1 MGTLN
6 VAPVTPIDYRR
17 LAEKRL
23 PRFLFDYIDGGANDE
38 LTMAANID
46 DFQKLHL
53 RQRVMRDVSNISTE
67 TVILGEKA
75 SMPVILAPVGMAG
88 LMARRGEVQGVRA
101 ANAAGV
107 PFTLSTVG
115 ICPLEEVK
123 AASNRPFWFQLYMIR
138 DREIVR
144 NMLTRAQAA
153 GCTTLVF
160 TVDLPIA
167 GMRHRDARNGMGGH
181 SLRARAAS
189 AWQILTHPVW
199 VADVGVFG
207 KPHSFGNLEDMV
219 ANPTDMEA
227 YKKWL
232 NAQFDCS
239 VTWKDIEW
247 LRGIWPGKLLIKGIL
262 DAEDA
267 IAAAAAGADGVI
279 VSNHGGRQLDTVASG
294 ISKLPSVVAAV
305 GDKIEVL
312 MDGGVR
318 SGLDVVKAVSLGA
331 RAVMIGRPWVWAN
344 AAHGQ
349 AGVSNLLAV
358 FKREM
363 EVAMALTGVT
373 RVDQLSPDLFDRDA

>member
-6 VAPVTPIDYRR
+6 VAPVTPLDYRR

-38 LTMAANID
+38 LTMAANIA
-46 DFQKLHL
+46 DFQRLKLK
-53 RQRVMRDVSNISTE
+53 QRVMRDVSNISTA
-67 TVILGEKA
+67 TTIAGEA
-75 SMPVILAPVGMAG
+75 TSMPVILAPVGMAG

-115 ICPLEEVK
+115 ICPLEEVA
-123 AASNRPFWFQLYMIR
+123 AASSKPFWFQLYMIR
-138 DREIVR
+138 DRGIVR
-144 NMLTRAQAA
+144 DMLTRAQAA

-181 SLRARAAS
+181 SLRARVAS
-189 AWQILTHPVW
+189 AWQIATHPIW

-247 LRGIWPGKLLIKGIL
+247 LRGIWPGKLIIKGIL
-262 DAEDA
+262 EADDA
-267 IAAAAAGADGVI
+267 IAAVAAGADGVI
-279 VSNHGGRQLDTVASG
+279 VSNHGGRQLDKAASG
-294 ISKLPSVVAAV
+294 NSKLPEVAAAV
-305 GDKIEVL
+305 GDKPEVL
-312 MDGGVR
+312 IDGGVR
-318 SGLDVVKAVSLGA
+318 SGIDVVKALALGA
-331 RAVMIGRPWVWAN
+331 RAVLIGRPWVWAN
-344 AAHGQ
+344 AARGQ
-349 AGVSNLLAV
+349 AGVSDLLAV

-373 RVDQLSPDLFDRDA
+373 NVAQLNADLIDR

>member
-6 VAPVTPIDYRR
+6 VAPVTPLDYRR

-38 LTMAANID
+38 LTMAANIS
-46 DFQKLHL
+46 DFQKLRL
-53 RQRVMRDVSNISTE
+53 RQRVMRDISSINTE
-67 TVILGEKA
+67 TTVLGEKLN
-75 SMPVILAPVGMAG
+75 MPVVLAPVGMAG
-88 LMARRGEVQGVRA
+88 LMARRGEAQGVRA
-101 ANAAGV
+101 AHAAGIQ
-107 PFTLSTVG
+107 FTLSTVG

-123 AASNRPFWFQLYMIR
+123 AASSRPFWFQLYMIR
-138 DREIVR
+138 DRGIVR

-153 GCTTLVF
+153 GCTTVVF

-181 SLRARAAS
+181 SMRARIAS
-189 AWQILTHPVW
+189 SWQLATHPKWIV
-199 VADVGVFG
+199 DVGLMG
-207 KPHSFGNLEDMV
+207 KPHTFGNIEDMV
-219 ANPTDMEA
+219 ADPTDMEA
-227 YKKWL
+227 YKQWL
-232 NAQFDCS
+232 NAQFDPS

-247 LRGIWPGKLLIKGIL
+247 LRSIWPGKLIIKGVL

-267 IAAAAAGADGVI
+267 IAAAAAGADGIV
-279 VSNHGGRQLDTVASG
+279 VSNHGGRQLDSVASG

-305 GDKIEVL
+305 GDKLEVL

-318 SGLDVVKAVSLGA
+318 SGLDVTKAVALGA
-331 RAVMIGRPWVWAN
+331 RAVLIGRPWVWAN

-349 AGVSNLLAV
+349 QGVSNLLAV

-373 RVDQLSPDLFDRDA
+373 RVDQLSPELFDREA

>member
-6 VAPVTPIDYRR
+6 VAPVTPLDYRR

-38 LTMAANID
+38 LTMAANIA
-46 DFQKLHL
+46 DFQRLKLK
-53 RQRVMRDVSNISTE
+53 QRVMRDVSNISTA
-67 TVILGEKA
+67 TTIAGEA
-75 SMPVILAPVGMAG
+75 TSMPVILAPVGMAG

-115 ICPLEEVK
+115 ICPLEEVA
-123 AASNRPFWFQLYMIR
+123 AASSKPFWFQLYMIR
-138 DREIVR
+138 DRGIVR
-144 NMLTRAQAA
+144 DMLTRAQAA

-181 SLRARAAS
+181 SLRARVAS
-189 AWQILTHPVW
+189 AWQIATHPIW

-247 LRGIWPGKLLIKGIL
+247 LRGIWPGKLIIKGIL
-262 DAEDA
+262 EADDA
-267 IAAAAAGADGVI
+267 IAAVAAGADGVI
-279 VSNHGGRQLDTVASG
+279 VSNHGGRQLDTAASG
-294 ISKLPSVVAAV
+294 ISKLPEVAAAV
-305 GDKIEVL
+305 GDKAEVL

-318 SGLDVVKAVSLGA
+318 SGIDVVKALALGA
-331 RAVMIGRPWVWAN
+331 RAVLIGRPWVWAN
-344 AAHGQ
+344 AARGQ
-349 AGVSNLLAV
+349 AGVSDLLAV

-373 RVDQLSPDLFDRDA
+373 NVAQLNADLIDR

>member
-6 VAPVTPIDYRR
+6 VAPVTPLDYRR

-38 LTMAANID
+38 LTMAANIA
-46 DFQKLHL
+46 DFQHLKLK
-53 RQRVMRDVSNISTE
+53 QRVMRDVSDISTA
-67 TVILGEKA
+67 TTIAGEPVN
-75 SMPVILAPVGMAG
+75 MPVILAPVGMAG

-115 ICPLEEVK
+115 ICPIEEVA
-123 AASNRPFWFQLYMIR
+123 AASTRPYWFQLYMIR
-138 DREIVR
+138 DRDAVR
-144 NMLTRAQAA
+144 SMLARAQAV

-181 SLRARAAS
+181 SMRARIAS
-189 AWQILTHPVW
+189 AWQIASHPIW

-207 KPHSFGNLEDMV
+207 KPHTFGNLANMV
-219 ANPTDMEA
+219 ADPTDMEE

-239 VTWKDIEW
+239 VTWKDIQW
-247 LRGIWPGKLLIKGIL
+247 LRSIWPGKLLVKGIL
-262 DAEDA
+262 EADDAL
-267 IAAAAAGADGVI
+267 AAVAAGADGVI
-279 VSNHGGRQLDTVASG
+279 VSNHGGRQLDSASSS
-294 ISKLPSVVAAV
+294 IAKLPSVVAAV
-305 GDKIEVL
+305 GDKTEVL

-318 SGLDVVKAVSLGA
+318 SGLDVVKAVALGA
-331 RAVMIGRPWVWAN
+331 RAVLIGRPWVWAN
-344 AAHGQ
+344 AARGQ
-349 AGVSNLLAV
+349 AGVSDLLAV
-358 FKREM
+358 FKREI
-363 EVAMALTGVT
+363 EIAMALMGVT
-373 RVDQLSPDLFDRDA
+373 RVEQLTAELIDR

>member
-6 VAPVTPIDYRR
+6 VAPVTPLDYRR

-38 LTMAANID
+38 LTMAANIA
-46 DFQKLHL
+46 DFQRLKLK
-53 RQRVMRDVSNISTE
+53 QRVMRDVSNISTA
-67 TVILGEKA
+67 TTIAGEA
-75 SMPVILAPVGMAG
+75 TSMPVILAPVGMAG

-115 ICPLEEVK
+115 ICPLEEVA
-123 AASNRPFWFQLYMIR
+123 AASSKPFWFQLYMIR
-138 DREIVR
+138 DRGIVR
-144 NMLTRAQAA
+144 DMLTRAQAA

-181 SLRARAAS
+181 SLRARVAS
-189 AWQILTHPVW
+189 AWQIATHPIW

-247 LRGIWPGKLLIKGIL
+247 LRGIWSGKLIIKGIL
-262 DAEDA
+262 EADDA
-267 IAAAAAGADGVI
+267 IAAVAAGADGVI
-279 VSNHGGRQLDTVASG
+279 VSNHGGRQLDTAASG
-294 ISKLPSVVAAV
+294 ISKLPEVAAAV
-305 GDKIEVL
+305 GDKAEVL

-318 SGLDVVKAVSLGA
+318 SGIDVVKALALGA
-331 RAVMIGRPWVWAN
+331 RAVLIGRPWVWAN
-344 AAHGQ
+344 AARGQ
-349 AGVSNLLAV
+349 AGVSDLLAV

-373 RVDQLSPDLFDRDA
+373 NVAQLNADLIDR